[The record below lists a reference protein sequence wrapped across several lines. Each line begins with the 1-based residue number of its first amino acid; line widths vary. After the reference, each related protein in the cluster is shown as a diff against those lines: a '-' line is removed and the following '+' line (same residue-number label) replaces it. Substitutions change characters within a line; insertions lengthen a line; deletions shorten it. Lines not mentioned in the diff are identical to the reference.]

1 MLGEPSGEENAM
13 ESDTREPRREAVGQ
27 GRTISG
33 EKSPAGSVKR
43 ARERAAAGLP
53 PEHPQMPPYPL
64 PLSVKTSPGRSP
76 QQGASPTSRA
86 RYPPYSTHD
95 SRQGQGSPG
104 SVPLASSRPRKSPAS
119 PVSPQD
125 YTQTSPMRERNIG
138 RGSPP
143 QRPPRPNVVPPMLQS
158 SGYRDNQPPP
168 LQYRKPQAQEQP
180 PRNYWEDNYLDS
192 SSSSRPL
199 TTSTMSTG
207 TSSSTGGIPD
217 FPSIPTIPSIP
228 SYQPPPR
235 RNLGPPPSARKG
247 GSSYYSQTSFVPPIP
262 EEMSETHSSYAS
274 SNVIPGSWVDG
285 PPEYYMGTGIDEEE
299 EEDAPG
305 GNSGRGSSAGDHD
318 DASGL
323 VRKGGNPRITS
334 LDTLESGDESDT
346 GSRGMQ
352 ELDWQARQ
360 DERWRPGFAGTAD
373 TDPIGRHNFRANT
386 RLHPYSG
393 YESDATFLDSPT
405 GESPMPR
412 ALKTNNLPSSNAYFG
427 TPSSTGSL
435 VDPRVDQ
442 ILGHLEKGGAL
453 ASSGAATPSTTASMT
468 GKGVKRPPNLNL
480 KATKEGRDSATSLPE
495 LIRRATKLASNLDR
509 GKTASRLGMLDMLN
523 AKEKESRE
531 RAGKGSR
538 TGSLS
543 DILAAFPSPSP
554 TTPTGQRL
562 SGWPTSSPHGKS
574 NLSRAQT
581 VNYGSSTGHKT
592 KKRICCGMPVWAFI
606 LLLII
611 LLLLIAAAVIIPI
624 TLIVL
629 PRQHKSNSPTLASCQ
644 TSTPCGNGGT
654 NVLIDNA
661 CRCVCAN
668 GFTGYTCDTTGDSS
682 CTTSDVPVTG
692 TAGAYKNSTLGSS
705 IPRLL
710 TAAESNYSIPITSYT
725 LLSLFSVSNLS
736 CSSENA
742 LVTFNSQSQ
751 RRDLD
756 LPLLSSEAHVH
767 QRPKL
772 QGLEELIAL
781 PTRTNQHPSLV
792 IEARGA
798 AQTSNDIVFAAPTV
812 DTPPAATSS
821 APASTSDEKAITSTV
836 LDFARTAVL
845 FIFQETSSLQITTA
859 ALNKIQTT
867 LSNGETFDASD
878 TSAGGNITVDL
889 SALTV
894 GFGNGTLYGGKGTGA
909 KI

>member
-1 MLGEPSGEENAM
+1 M
-13 ESDTREPRREAVGQ
+13 ESDTREPPRGTASQ
-27 GRTISG
+27 GRTMSG

-53 PEHPQMPPYPL
+53 PEHPQMPPYPM
-64 PLSVKTSPGRSP
+64 PLSVKASPRRSP
-76 QQGASPTSRA
+76 QQGASPTDRA
-86 RYPPYSTHD
+86 RYPQYPTI
-95 SRQGQGSPG
+95 GSSQAQSSSG
-104 SVPLASSRPRKSPAS
+104 SVPLISNRPRKGPAS
-119 PVSPQD
+119 PVSPLD
-125 YTQTSPMRERNIG
+125 YTQSSPIQERNVG
-138 RGSPP
+138 RGPPP

-158 SGYRDNQPPP
+158 SGYRDNQPQP

-180 PRNYWEDNYLDS
+180 PRNYWEDSYLDS

-199 TTSTMSTG
+199 TTSTTSTRTG
-207 TSSSTGGIPD
+207 SSTGSIPD
-217 FPSIPTIPSIP
+217 FPSIPAMPPMPT
-228 SYQPPPR
+228 YQPPPR

-262 EEMSETHSSYAS
+262 EENSETHSSYAS
-274 SNVIPGSWVDG
+274 STVMPASWGDG
-285 PPEYYMGTGIDEEE
+285 PPEYYMGSGIDEEEE

-323 VRKGGNPRITS
+323 VRKGGNPRIMS
-334 LDTLESGDESDT
+334 LDTVESGDESDR

-360 DERWRPGFAGTAD
+360 DERWRPGFAGTSE
-373 TDPIGRHNFRANT
+373 TDPIGRHNFRGNA

-412 ALKTNNLPSSNAYFG
+412 ALKTNNFSTSNAFFG
-427 TPSSTGSL
+427 TPSSTGSP

-453 ASSGAATPSTTASMT
+453 ASSGTVSPSAAASTT
-468 GKGVKRPPNLNL
+468 GKGTKRPPNLNL

-531 RAGKGSR
+531 KAGKGSR
-538 TGSLS
+538 TGSIS
-543 DILAAFPSPSP
+543 EILAAFPSPSP
-554 TTPTGQRL
+554 TTPTGQRP
-562 SGWPTSSPHGKS
+562 SGWPSPSPHGKS

-581 VNYGSSTGHKT
+581 VHYGSSAGHRN
-592 KKRICCGMPVWAFI
+592 KKRRCCGMPVWAFI

-611 LLLLIAAAVIIPI
+611 LLLLIAAAVVIPI

-629 PRQHKSNSPTLASCQ
+629 PRQHKNNSPTLASCQ
-644 TSTPCGNGGT
+644 SSSPCGNGGT
-654 NVLIDNA
+654 NVLIGKN

-668 GFTGYTCDTTGDSS
+668 GYTGFNCNTAGDNS

-692 TAGAYKNSTLGSS
+692 STATYKNSTLGSS
-705 IPRLL
+705 IPRLI
-710 TAAESNYSIPITSYT
+710 TAAQSNYSIPISSYT

-751 RRDLD
+751 RRDLE
-756 LPLLSSEAHVH
+756 LPLLASEVLAHH
-767 QRPKL
+767 RPKL
-772 QGLEELIAL
+772 LDLEEVIAA
-781 PTRTNQHPSLV
+781 PTRTHHHPSQVLA
-792 IEARGA
+792 ARGA
-798 AQTSNDIVFAAPTV
+798 AQTSNDIIFAAPTES
-812 DTPPAATSS
+812 PPAATSS
-821 APASTSDEKAITSTV
+821 APAPGSDQKTITSTV

-845 FIFQETSSLQITTA
+845 FIFQETSSLEITTA
-859 ALNKIQTT
+859 ALNKLQAT
-867 LSNGETFDASD
+867 LSNGKTFDASE

-909 KI
+909 KS

>member
-1 MLGEPSGEENAM
+1 M
-13 ESDTREPRREAVGQ
+13 ESDTREPPRGTASQ
-27 GRTISG
+27 GRAMSG

-53 PEHPQMPPYPL
+53 PERHQMPPYPT
-64 PLSVKTSPGRSP
+64 PLSVKASPRRSP
-76 QQGASPTSRA
+76 QQGTSPTDRA
-86 RYPPYSTHD
+86 RYPQYPPIGNS
-95 SRQGQGSPG
+95 QGQGSAG
-104 SVPLASSRPRKSPAS
+104 SVPLISNRPRKGPAS
-119 PVSPQD
+119 PVSPLD
-125 YTQTSPMRERNIG
+125 YTQSSPVQERNVG
-138 RGSPP
+138 RGPPP
-143 QRPPRPNVVPPMLQS
+143 QRPPRPNVVPPMLQP
-158 SGYRDNQPPP
+158 SGYMHNQPQP

-180 PRNYWEDNYLDS
+180 PRNYWEDSYLDS
-192 SSSSRPL
+192 SSSSRPP
-199 TTSTMSTG
+199 TSSTMSTR
-207 TSSSTGGIPD
+207 TASSTGSIPD
-217 FPSIPTIPSIP
+217 FPSIPAMPPMPPMPT
-228 SYQPPPR
+228 YQPPPR

-262 EEMSETHSSYAS
+262 EENSETHSSYAS
-274 SNVIPGSWVDG
+274 STVMPASWGDG
-285 PPEYYMGTGIDEEE
+285 PPEYYMGSGIDEEE

-318 DASGL
+318 DSSGL
-323 VRKGGNPRITS
+323 VRKGGNPRVTS
-334 LDTLESGDESDT
+334 LDTVKSGDESDR

-360 DERWRPGFAGTAD
+360 DERWRPAFAGPAE
-373 TDPIGRHNFRANT
+373 TDPIGRHNFRGNA

-412 ALKTNNLPSSNAYFG
+412 ALQTNNLPTGNAFFG
-427 TPSSTGSL
+427 TPSSIDSP

-453 ASSGAATPSTTASMT
+453 AASGTVSPATASTT
-468 GKGVKRPPNLNL
+468 GKGNKRPPNLNL

-531 RAGKGSR
+531 KAGKGSR
-538 TGSLS
+538 TGSIS
-543 DILAAFPSPSP
+543 EILAAFPSPSP
-554 TTPTGQRL
+554 TTPTGQRP
-562 SGWPTSSPHGKS
+562 SGWPSPSPHGKS

-581 VNYGSSTGHKT
+581 VHYGSSAGRRN
-592 KKRICCGMPVWAFI
+592 KKRRCCGMPAWAFI

-611 LLLLIAAAVIIPI
+611 LLLLIAAAVVIPI

-629 PRQHKSNSPTLASCQ
+629 PRQHKNNSPTLASCQ
-644 TSTPCGNGGT
+644 SSSPCGNGGT
-654 NVLIDNA
+654 NVLIGKA

-668 GFTGYTCDTTGDSS
+668 GYTGFNCTTAGDSS

-692 TAGAYKNSTLGSS
+692 STAAYKNSTLGSS
-705 IPRLL
+705 IPRLI
-710 TAAESNYSIPITSYT
+710 TAAQSNYSIPISSYT

-751 RRDLD
+751 RRDLE
-756 LPLLSSEAHVH
+756 LPLLSSEVHVNH
-767 QRPKL
+767 RPKL
-772 QGLEELIAL
+772 LNLEEVIAQ
-781 PTRTNQHPSLV
+781 PTKTHHQPSHVLA
-792 IEARGA
+792 ARGA
-798 AQTSNDIVFAAPTV
+798 AQTSNDIIFAAPTES
-812 DTPPAATSS
+812 PAAAPSS
-821 APASTSDEKAITSTV
+821 APTSGSDEKTITSTV

-845 FIFQETSSLQITTA
+845 FIFQETSSLEITTA
-859 ALNKIQTT
+859 ALTKLQTT
-867 LSNGETFDASD
+867 LSNGKTFDASQ
-878 TSAGGNITVDL
+878 TSAGGNITVDF

-894 GFGNGTLYGGKGTGA
+894 GFGNGTLYGGKGAGA
-909 KI
+909 KS

>member
-1 MLGEPSGEENAM
+1 M
-13 ESDTREPRREAVGQ
+13 ESDTREPRRGTAG
-27 GRTISG
+27 TTSG

-53 PEHPQMPPYPL
+53 PERPQIPPYPT

-76 QQGASPTSRA
+76 QQGTSPTERP
-86 RYPPYSTHD
+86 RYPQYPTPTQG
-95 SRQGQGSPG
+95 SRQGQGPSA
-104 SVPLASSRPRKSPAS
+104 SVPLVSSRPRKGPAS

-125 YTQTSPMRERNIG
+125 YTQVSPLQERNVG
-138 RGSPP
+138 RGPPP
-143 QRPPRPNVVPPMLQS
+143 QRPPRPNFVPPMLQS
-158 SGYRDNQPPP
+158 SDYRGNNPQPPP
-168 LQYRKPQAQEQP
+168 LQYRKPQGQEQP
-180 PRNYWEDNYLDS
+180 SRNYWEDSYLDS

-199 TTSTMSTG
+199 TTSTTSTG
-207 TSSSTGGIPD
+207 TASSAGSIPD
-217 FPSIPTIPSIP
+217 FPSIPAMPPIPP
-228 SYQPPPR
+228 MLTYQPPPR

-262 EEMSETHSSYAS
+262 EEMSETRSSYAS
-274 SNVIPGSWVDG
+274 SHFIPESWNDG
-285 PPEYYMGTGIDEEE
+285 PPEYYMGSGIDEED
-299 EEDAPG
+299 EEDVPG

-323 VRKGGNPRITS
+323 VRKGGGIPRTMP
-334 LDTLESGDESDT
+334 LDTVESGDESDR
-346 GSRGMQ
+346 GPRGMQ

-360 DERWRPGFAGTAD
+360 DERWRPGFGGTAD
-373 TDPIGRHNFRANT
+373 TDPIGRHDFRANA

-412 ALKTNNLPSSNAYFG
+412 ALKTKDVPASNAYFG
-427 TPSSTGSL
+427 TPSSTGSP

-453 ASSGAATPSTTASMT
+453 AASGTASPSQAAST
-468 GKGVKRPPNLNL
+468 PGKGTKRPPNLNL
-480 KATKEGRDSATSLPE
+480 KASKEGRDSATSLPE

-531 RAGKGSR
+531 KAGKGSR
-538 TGSLS
+538 TGSIS

-554 TTPTGQRL
+554 TTPTGQRP
-562 SGWPTSSPHGKS
+562 SGWPTPSPHGKS

-581 VNYGSSTGHKT
+581 VNYGSSTGHK
-592 KKRICCGMPVWAFI
+592 RGRRRCCGMPIWAFI

-629 PRQHKSNSPTLASCQ
+629 PRQHKSSSPTLASCQ
-644 TSTPCGNGGT
+644 TSSPCGNGGT
-654 NVLIDNA
+654 NVLIDKA

-668 GFTGYTCDTTGDSS
+668 GYTGSTCNTAGDSS

-692 TAGAYKNSTLGSS
+692 TTEVYKNATLGSS

-710 TAAESNYSIPITSYT
+710 TAAESNYSIQIDSYT

-756 LPLLSSEAHVH
+756 LPLLSFEGHSH
-767 QRPKL
+767 QRPRTL
-772 QGLEELIAL
+772 DLEEVIAP
-781 PTRTNQHPSLV
+781 PTRTHHQPSPILW
-792 IEARGA
+792 ARGA
-798 AQTSNDIVFAAPTV
+798 AQTSENIVFAAPTG
-812 DTPPAATSS
+812 DTPAAATSS
-821 APASTSDEKAITSTV
+821 AAVPTGDEKMITSTV
-836 LDFARTAVL
+836 LDFARTAIL
-845 FIFQETSSLQITTA
+845 FIFQETSSLDSTTT
-859 ALNKIQTT
+859 ALNKLQTT
-867 LSNGETFDASD
+867 LANGKTFDASD

-894 GFGNGTLYGGKGTGA
+894 GFGNGTLYGGKGAGA
-909 KI
+909 KS